1 MDITAKMVKDLRS
14 RTGAG
19 MMDCKKALA
28 ETDGDIDKAIK
39 ALRESGI
46 AKAAKKGDR
55 KITEGIITTY
65 IHPGDKLG
73 VMVEIACE
81 TDFVA
86 RTDQFKSFARDIAMH
101 IAAVDP
107 MVVSRD
113 EMDSST
119 IENEREIF
127 RQQAI
132 NDGKPEKI
140 IDKIVE
146 GRIEKYYSEV
156 VLLEQAFVRD
166 NDKTIKVVVD
176 EMIASLGENMAIKRF
191 ARFRLGG

>member
-1 MDITAKMVKDLRS
+1 MDITAKMVKDLRAK
-14 RTGAG
+14 TGAG
-19 MMDCKKALA
+19 MMDCKKALS
-28 ETDGDIDKAIK
+28 ETDGDLDKAIK

-46 AKAAKKGDR
+46 AKAAKKGER
-55 KITEGIITTY
+55 KTTEGIIATY

-86 RTDQFKSFARDIAMH
+86 RTDQFKAFAHDIAMH

-107 MVVSRD
+107 LVVGRD
-113 EMDSST
+113 EMDNSI
-119 IENEREIF
+119 IESEREIF
-127 RQQAI
+127 KQQAI

-140 IDKIVE
+140 VDKIVE

-156 VLLEQAFVRD
+156 VLLEQTFVRD
-166 NDKTIKVVVD
+166 NEKTIKGVVD
-176 EMIASLGENMAIKRF
+176 EMIAKLGENMAIKRF
-191 ARFRLGG
+191 TRFRLGG